1 MTTISLDA
9 ASQIADATLAKGR
22 DAGMM
27 PLTVAVLDSGGHMV
41 AFKREDGSGIL
52 RPEIAFGKAWG
63 AIGMGISSRLL
74 RDRLA
79 DRPTFIGALSTASG
93 GRLIPVPGG
102 VLVRG
107 DDGAVM
113 GAVGVSGDTSDK
125 DEAAAIAGIIAA
137 GLRADPAEPDPDWE
151 GSRL

>member
-1 MTTISLDA
+1 MSSITLDD
-9 ASQIADATLAKGR
+9 ASKIADSTLAKGR
-22 DAGMM
+22 AVGMM

-41 AFKREDGSGIL
+41 AFKREDGAGIL
-52 RPEIAFGKAWG
+52 RPEVAFGKAWG
-63 AIGMGISSRLL
+63 AIGMGVSSRLL

-79 DRPTFIGALSTASG
+79 DRPAFIGALSTASG

-102 VLVRG
+102 VLVR
-107 DDGAVM
+107 DENSVVL

-125 DEAAAIAGIIAA
+125 DEAAAIAGILAA
-137 GLRADPAEPDPDWE
+137 GLRPDPVEPDPDWE